1 MKHYDIVQIDLFCV
15 LITGYLDMSL
25 FIFYY

>member
-15 LITGYLDMSL
+15 LITGYLDMFL
-25 FIFYY
+25 FILYY